1 MTILRTYLKNRKKEL
16 NELLGK
22 FDYQTDKERL
32 NELEQLEKFIERVKV
47 EVNNL

>member
-22 FDYQTDKERL
+22 FNYQTDEERL
-32 NELEQLEKFIERVKV
+32 NELEQLEKFIEKGR
-47 EVNNL
+47 EELNNL